1 MRSRSYCPEWL
12 SALSAISHCF
22 CCFFLCCFDLLSAI
36 SHCSSQISSLSHRT
50 TNAYADSYSQRHC
63 RFRLVVGDTIFNQYL
78 CGSHRSIFQCPPPL
92 LLRKVTQV
100 QHLGATD
107 NAKLIRVAHC
117 SIQVGK
123 FSGSPFVYRFSFT
136 VFRLPFFVFIFRFPF
151 SVYYFRSLLSFV
163 IFVRYFVL
171 RGVVCVEFSGYKFA
185 DSEFR
190 F

>member
-1 MRSRSYCPEWL
+1 MVVGLKRDF
-12 SALSAISHCF
+12 ALFSLFFFS
-22 CCFFLCCFDLLSAI
+22 FLCCFDLLSAS

-50 TNAYADSYSQRHC
+50 TDAYADSYSQRHC

-123 FSGSPFVYRFSFT
+123 FSGSPFGS
-136 VFRLPFFVFIFRFPF
+136 
-151 SVYYFRSLLSFV
+151 
-163 IFVRYFVL
+163 
-171 RGVVCVEFSGYKFA
+171 VVCCAHRTLRCRVPQFINQVV
-185 DSEFR
+185 DR
-190 F
+190 